1 MGTRPTPVL
10 TKLSDSPQ
18 VIASPTEDI
27 LGRKVTDRSGAE
39 IGKVGDLVIDESEKR
54 VRFLILEHGGFLG
67 IGEKETYIP
76 VDAVSEVTE
85 DRVHIDRTGDDV
97 AQAPG
102 YDPELLDR
110 NEYFGSLYSHYGYT
124 PFWGAGYVYPRVYP

>member
-1 MGTRPTPVL
+1 MGTGTIPVL

-18 VIASPTEDI
+18 VIASPAEDI

-39 IGKVGDLVIDESEKR
+39 IGKVGDLVIDENEQR

>member
-1 MGTRPTPVL
+1 MGTGIIPAL

-18 VIASPTEDI
+18 VIASPAEDI

-39 IGKVGDLVIDESEKR
+39 IGKVGDLVIDENEKR

-67 IGEKETYIP
+67 IGEKETYVP

-124 PFWGAGYVYPRVYP
+124 PFWGVGYVYPRVYP